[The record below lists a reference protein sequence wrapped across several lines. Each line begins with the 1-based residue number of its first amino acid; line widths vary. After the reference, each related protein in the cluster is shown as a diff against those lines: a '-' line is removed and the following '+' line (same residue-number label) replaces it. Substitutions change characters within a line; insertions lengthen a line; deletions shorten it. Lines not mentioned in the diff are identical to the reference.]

1 MSGPSDGTIE
11 SRGTAGL
18 RWRRFDYLN
27 ERSDL
32 NGFRLV
38 KPRKAD
44 AAYCKLKDLIL
55 TSELTPGEMLDEREL
70 MERLDTGRTPLREAI
85 QRLAHDRL
93 VSIAPRKGSWVSEL
107 SIADLQELTAARELV
122 EPPVAA
128 SATAHITA
136 ADIASLRLLVE
147 RAANAL
153 QAGDLLAA
161 IQGDR
166 AFHHSLAMIGGNSY
180 LARVVD
186 DINTATLRYW
196 HLSFRHVHDI
206 SPAHNHHFRILDC
219 LEEGDPA
226 AVEAVMREHIDVF
239 RRRMQEVLG
248 NGV

>member
-1 MSGPSDGTIE
+1 M
-11 SRGTAGL
+11 
-18 RWRRFDYLN
+18 
-27 ERSDL
+27 
-32 NGFRLV
+32 NGYRLI

-44 AAYCKLKDLIL
+44 EAYCKLKDLIL
-55 TSELTPGEMLDEREL
+55 TMELPPGQMLDEREL
-70 MERLDTGRTPLREAI
+70 MELLETGRTPLREAI

-93 VSIAPRKGSWVSEL
+93 ISIAPRKGSWVSEL
-107 SIADLQELTAARELV
+107 SLADLQELIAARELV

-128 SATAHITA
+128 SASAHVTAS
-136 ADIASLRLLVE
+136 DIASLRQIVE

-153 QAGDLLAA
+153 VAGDLLAA

-166 AFHHSLAMIGGNSY
+166 TFHHSLAMIGGNSY

-196 HLSFRHVHDI
+196 HLSFRHLHDLR
-206 SPAHNHHFRILDC
+206 PAHNHHFRILDR
-219 LEEGDPA
+219 LEEGNPA
-226 AVEAVMREHIDVF
+226 ALEAVMREHIDVF

>member
-1 MSGPSDGTIE
+1 LLHGLSGF
-11 SRGTAGL
+11 
-18 RWRRFDYLN
+18 RRQRFGYLP
-27 ERSDL
+27 EQSDL
-32 NGFRLV
+32 NGYRLA

-44 AAYCKLKDLIL
+44 EAYAKLKDLIL
-55 TSELTPGEMLDEREL
+55 AMDLAPGQMLDEREL

-107 SIADLQELTAARELV
+107 SLADLHELVGARELV

-136 ADIASLRLLVE
+136 ADIALLRQLVE
-147 RAANAL
+147 RSANAL
-153 QAGDLLAA
+153 QAGDLLGA

-166 AFHHSLAMIGGNSY
+166 TFHHSVAMIGGNGY

-196 HLSFRHVHDI
+196 HVSFRHLHDFR
-206 SPAHNHHFRILDC
+206 PAHNHHFKILDR

-226 AVEAVMREHIDVF
+226 AVEAVMREHIEVF

-248 NGV
+248 NGT